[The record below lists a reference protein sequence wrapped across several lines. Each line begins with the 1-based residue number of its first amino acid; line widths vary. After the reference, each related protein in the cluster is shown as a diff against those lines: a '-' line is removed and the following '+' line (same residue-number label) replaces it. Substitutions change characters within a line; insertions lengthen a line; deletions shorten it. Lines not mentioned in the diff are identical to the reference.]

1 MKIKYSRL
9 ESVGNNFILLDYLD
23 NSLPEFNKI
32 SKLIFDSR
40 ELSNSDGLLI
50 ITKSRNKDFELDFY
64 NPDSSPS
71 FCGNGSICAV
81 KYMTRI
87 NLKKE
92 YNFLSNGLHCKAQVN
107 KSDIALKIPKIN
119 KYREF
124 INGFLIN
131 TGTLHYVE
139 FSKSLHDN
147 FFNKRVIKLTL
158 SQEFLKAPFNINIVK
173 KEKDH
178 IQIRTFEKGVN
189 RETLSCGSGSTASIL
204 AVFLAFEKKYSLVK
218 ARGGNLNVDFNFNN
232 KFFKKIRLTSKPT
245 IINSG
250 YLSIEV

>member
-1 MKIKYSRL
+1 
-9 ESVGNNFILLDYLD
+9 
-23 NSLPEFNKI
+23 
-32 SKLIFDSR
+32 
-40 ELSNSDGLLI
+40 
-50 ITKSRNKDFELDFY
+50 
-64 NPDSSPS
+64 
-71 FCGNGSICAV
+71 
-81 KYMTRI
+81 MTRL

-107 KSDIALKIPKIN
+107 KSDIAIKIPKVN

-139 FSKSLHDN
+139 FSKSLHDS
-147 FFNKRVIKLTL
+147 FFNKRVLELT
-158 SQEFLKAPFNINIVK
+158 SSKEFLKAPFNINIVK

-204 AVFLAFEKKYSLVK
+204 AVFLAFKKKYSLVK
-218 ARGGNLNVDFNFNN
+218 ARGGNLNVDFHFNN
-232 KFFKKIRLTSKPT
+232 KFFEKIRLISKPT

>member
-9 ESVGNNFILLDYLD
+9 ESAGNNFILLDYLD
-23 NSLPEFNKI
+23 NSLPEFDKI

-81 KYMTRI
+81 KYYSKFYLNKNYEFYSNGVGYGADIKNNQISLVMNEI
-87 NLKKE
+87 NFFKE
-92 YNFLSNGLHCKAQVN
+92 Y
-107 KSDIALKIPKIN
+107 
-119 KYREF
+119 EE
-124 INGFLIN
+124 GFLIN
-131 TGTLHYVE
+131 SGTLHYVE
-139 FSKSLHDN
+139 FSDDLGDR
-147 FFNKRVIKLTL
+147 FFNERVKKIRFKKKSETN
-158 SQEFLKAPFNINIVK
+158 PFNINLVMIK
-173 KEKDH
+173 NDH

-189 RETLSCGSGSTASIL
+189 RETLSCGSGSIASIL
-204 AVFLAFEKKYSLVK
+204 AVFLAFKKKYSLVK

-232 KFFKKIRLTSKPT
+232 KFFEKIRLISKPT
-245 IINSG
+245 IINSA
-250 YLSIEV
+250 YLSI